1 MNTKDLALHFTQD
14 LKLRIFPCYPR
25 GHEKAKQP
33 MVAHWKEDATTLEG
47 VTRKNF
53 GGPVDKLIGLLMEA
67 NGLFAVDID
76 TPEAAATWEEWRNE
90 YGMAEPGPW
99 QKTPRGAHYIFKMPA
114 FDFSSAVGK
123 LAPGMDLRADGY
135 ICTGGD
141 GSGYTWQIPLDE
153 GAQEAPDWLQRKIK
167 AIAAIT
173 TTERSAPA
181 NTPPL
186 NPELTA
192 AYWLKHYAQKA
203 AVGTRNENAYLMGLQ
218 LYYAGI
224 SLDYALSL
232 YQEWS
237 TRIPQDPSNR
247 FTSFEYAKTIK
258 SAYSG
263 ERKDAGLLPAEAVK
277 PAKIEP
283 AKAEAP
289 APAKSEP
296 KAPATSAPE
305 PQKTPKIE
313 GKAKSEA
320 KPPAEV
326 KEVVIDATF
335 STWTDLDGMLGPLE
349 WEWENWLAKGF
360 LHILVGQTGEG
371 KSRLALRVAA
381 TYLTDLDFP
390 DGTPYEGARGSIG
403 WAEAEAGQAMNRDR
417 AKAMGLPTDHILS
430 PLSNPLDDFRLTIP
444 EHQARLADLAMRP
457 DVKIIVVDSLS
468 GADPTAEK
476 STEDAKSINWL
487 AALARDCQKPIL
499 LTHHLRKR
507 GMMDTEGE
515 VDLDRVRGISTILQ
529 YARVIWA
536 IDTPDLTNKDLK
548 RLSVIKSNLGKK
560 PDPIGFTI
568 NDKITFTDA
577 PSKPKVETLQDRGI
591 DLLLNILA
599 KGATPAKTIEEEF
612 NGAGLSKR
620 TLWEAKKALSVV
632 SIKHAGKGWLWSLP
646 AMVGGMNE

>member
-1 MNTKDLALHFTQD
+1 MNTKDQALHFTQD

-173 TTERSAPA
+173 TTERSTPA

-247 FTSFEYAKTIK
+247 FTSFEYTRTIK

-263 ERKDAGLLPAEAVK
+263 ERKDAGLLPAEAVIAA
-277 PAKIEP
+277 PVTP
-283 AKAEAP
+283 AKAEP
-289 APAKSEP
+289 E
-296 KAPATSAPE
+296 APATESPE
-305 PQKTPKIE
+305 PQKPPKIE
-313 GKAKSEA
+313 GSVKTDT
-320 KPPAEV
+320 KPKIEEKPV
-326 KEVVIDATF
+326 KNESIPEPEFPEMATRKRFNIRGPEFFLEDREPIPHIVEDLVLESSVNLWYGQYGSKKTWSLLDLGVCVSCGKTWLNFKVNPCNVLIIDEE
-335 STWTDLDGMLGPLE
+335 S
-349 WEWENWLAKGF
+349 
-360 LHILVGQTGEG
+360 GER
-371 KSRLALRVAA
+371 RLAERLGAILRGELAPDDALIKSVSSGRLNLRSSPGDLEA
-381 TYLTDLDFP
+381 LTMLINE
-390 DGTPYEGARGSIG
+390 T
-403 WAEAEAGQAMNRDR
+403 
-417 AKAMGLPTDHILS
+417 
-430 PLSNPLDDFRLTIP
+430 
-444 EHQARLADLAMRP
+444 QARLVIIDALADVMLGGDENAVKDTQPVFAALRYVSELTGAAFIVIHHSNKLGGYRGSSAIAGAIDSMLLIESRPESDLINFKTEKVRDGKPLSFAGSAIWSDTGFHMMPAECSFTPTFTKAQRYTLDYFTEKGDHTLADLSDYAGELYAHETLKKAIQM
-457 DVKIIVVDSLS
+457 L
-468 GADPTAEK
+468 
-476 STEDAKSINWL
+476 IN
-487 AALARDCQKPIL
+487 QGL
-499 LTHHLRKR
+499 LTRK
-507 GMMDTEGE
+507 DEGGRRAE
-515 VDLDRVRGISTILQ
+515 ATYGI
-529 YARVIWA
+529 
-536 IDTPDLTNKDLK
+536 K
-548 RLSVIKSNLGKK
+548 GK
-560 PDPIGFTI
+560 
-568 NDKITFTDA
+568 A
-577 PSKPKVETLQDRGI
+577 
-591 DLLLNILA
+591 
-599 KGATPAKTIEEEF
+599 
-612 NGAGLSKR
+612 NG
-620 TLWEAKKALSVV
+620 
-632 SIKHAGKGWLWSLP
+632 
-646 AMVGGMNE
+646 